1 MSDTISRLNAALKGR
16 YTIERELGEGGMG
29 VVYLALDTT
38 LERRVAL
45 KFLPPAMAE
54 DAIARERFH
63 REALAAAAIDHPFL
77 CQIHEIGEIDG
88 EAFIAMEYV
97 EGQTLRDRLKTG
109 PLPLPEA
116 LRVAEEIAGALAEAH
131 KRGIVHRDIKPSN
144 IMQTSGGH
152 AKVMDFGL
160 AKSTM
165 TGADNEDAWKDLQTL
180 TETGTTLGTTGYMS
194 PEQIDGA
201 SGDARSDIF
210 AFGVVFY
217 ELLTGSN
224 PFKKATPIATM
235 SAIVTEVA
243 PPLRGQVEGATS
255 ELDELLARMLAR
267 NPDDRVQSASE
278 IRDALRDLQEHRV
291 ERRAG
296 KKRMVATLVGMTALL
311 VGVVAF
317 LLPYRSRLNVERARA
332 TIPEIERLTAA
343 GDYSTA
349 SELAAEAAR
358 YLPGDSALA
367 ALRPAFMDVLTVIT
381 RPEGAM
387 VYVERFAAE
396 ETEATD
402 ERRLIGTTPITD
414 LELPRGEYKAYIEMD
429 GFETLERLVSSE
441 LNRAEVRLGVDPAVR
456 IETTMSPSAEVPRD
470 MVFVPGGVYRLVGWS
485 YQALLGRT
493 ALDDFYIDRYE
504 VTNESYHA
512 FIRAGGYSNPSFW
525 TLPIRDGEREL
536 SFADA
541 MRLFTDRSGLP
552 GPREWSNQEF
562 PEGEARHPVTG
573 VSWYEAAAY
582 AEYVDKALPT
592 LYQWEKAARNGL
604 WTHFEGM
611 VMPWG
616 LTSVTASAV
625 ARANFYGRG
634 TEPVDAFGFGISP
647 HGAYNM
653 AGNVGEWILNERGE
667 GYAVMGGSWEDA
679 PYIFAGGEARPALAA
694 LGAVGFRLVSRA
706 EVGGRDQGSG
716 PIVRSETIDL
726 IAPVDDATYQVFLSH
741 YRYDKRDLNVQVIER
756 LETPD
761 WTREKV
767 TFNGVEDRVIAYL
780 YLPKQAQP
788 PFQVINWIVS
798 RTVFDGRTAAE
809 EAEAIMAPQIKGGRA
824 VFAVVPRGAI
834 ERPWPEVVSVA
845 LEGTVVERDMRI
857 LQVTEFRIGLDYL
870 ETRPEIDM
878 SRVAHAGFSWGAVS
892 RAIVF
897 DAVEPRIRSIVYIGG
912 GLRPTTRLPEV
923 NEWNFVTRVTQP
935 ALVLSGRYDE
945 EWPYEPYGRNLYE
958 LLPGPKRLELVDS
971 GHLPPLELRNPIIN
985 GWLDETLGPVVR

>member
-38 LERRVAL
+38 LQRRVAL

-267 NPDDRVQSASE
+267 NPDERVQSASE

-311 VGVVAF
+311 VAVVAF

-343 GDYSTA
+343 GDYLTA
-349 SELAAEAAR
+349 SELAAEAER

-367 ALRPAFMDVLTVIT
+367 ALRPVFMDVLTVIT
-381 RPEGAM
+381 RPEGAL
-387 VYVERFAAE
+387 VYLEPFALD
-396 ETEATD
+396 ETEAAD
-402 ERRLIGTTPITD
+402 VRRLIGTTPILD
-414 LELPRGEYKAYIEMD
+414 LELPRGEYRASLEMT
-429 GFETLERLVSSE
+429 GFQTLQRLVSSE

-456 IETTMSPSAEVPRD
+456 IEATMLPAAEVPND
-470 MVFVPGGVYRLVGWS
+470 MVFVPGGEYGLIGWR
-485 YQALLGRT
+485 YLDPT
-493 ALDDFYIDRYE
+493 VLDDFYIDKYE
-504 VTNESYHA
+504 VTNESYQE

-525 TLPIRDGEREL
+525 THPVSDGDREL
-536 SFADA
+536 PFADA

-582 AEYVDKALPT
+582 AEYAGKSLPT
-592 LYQWEKAARNGL
+592 IYQWEKAARNGL

-616 LTSVTASAV
+616 LTSVNASVA
-625 ARANFYGRG
+625 ARANYYGRG

-647 HGAYNM
+647 YGAYNM
-653 AGNVGEWILNERGE
+653 AGNVGEWIRNERGD
-667 GYAVMGGSWEDA
+667 GYAAMGGSWEDA
-679 PYIFAGGEARPALAA
+679 SYVFGSGEARPARAA
-694 LGAVGFRLVSRA
+694 SSAVGFRLVSRA
-706 EVGGRDQGSG
+706 EVGDRDQGSG
-716 PIVRSETIDL
+716 RIVRSETIDL
-726 IAPVDDATYQVFLSH
+726 IAPVDDATYQAFMSH
-741 YRYDKRDLNVQVIER
+741 YRYDKRDLNVEVIER

-761 WTREKV
+761 WIREKV
-767 TFNGVEDRVIAYL
+767 TFDGVEDRVIAYL

-798 RTVFDGRTAAE
+798 RTVFVGRTAAE
-809 EAEAIMAPQIKGGRA
+809 EVEAIMAPQIKGGRA

-834 ERPWPEVVSVA
+834 ERPWPEVLSVA
-845 LEGTVVERDMRI
+845 LEGTVAGRDMAI

-878 SRVAHAGFSWGAVS
+878 SRVAHIGFSWGAVA

-912 GLRPTTRLPEV
+912 GVRPTTRLPEV
-923 NEWNFVTRVTQP
+923 NAGNFVTRVTQP
-935 ALVLSGRYDE
+935 TLVLTGRYDE
-945 EWPYEPYGRNLYE
+945 EWPHDPYARNLYE

-971 GHLPPLELRNPIIN
+971 GHLPPLEMRNPIIN